1 MSTTEPQ
8 RDTQNPRYWL
18 VQLRAVWRDDK
29 LPQPIGR
36 LALEAASGMEVQ
48 LQVESEQYAAKFS
61 VEAPRIGP
69 ACDVALARLAEVV
82 KAAGLPDW
90 ETVSFRVD
98 EIPPPGGTSDAP
110 KPASDIDYVVIDL
123 EDVDAWR

>member
-8 RDTQNPRYWL
+8 SSRNNPRYWL
-18 VQLRAVWRDDK
+18 VQLRAVWRDNK

-82 KAAGLPDW
+82 KAAGLPEW

-98 EIPPPGGTSDAP
+98 EIPPPGTSASP